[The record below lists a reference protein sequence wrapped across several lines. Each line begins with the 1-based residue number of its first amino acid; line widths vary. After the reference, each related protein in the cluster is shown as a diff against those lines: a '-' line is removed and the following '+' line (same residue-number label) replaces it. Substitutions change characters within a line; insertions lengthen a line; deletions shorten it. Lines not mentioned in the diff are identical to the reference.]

1 MTPRY
6 RPVALVAI
14 VAWQLT
20 LAAPFGRA
28 QSAPASGSAS
38 ESSTTPAAKEADQT
52 VVLSPFTVTT
62 DKDKGYKATNAT
74 SGTRLNTPI
83 KELPMPLSV
92 ITDQFL
98 KDTGATDLRR
108 GLAYT
113 AGIQL
118 QSQNDQ
124 GTPGGAYQGPGGVNN
139 PEGATA
145 NQTGTSYKIRGYV
158 TDNVLRDGFRRQHA
172 TDSINIGRIEVA
184 FGPTALL
191 YGIGSMGGIV
201 NYIPK
206 APQAKQST
214 EVGLS
219 VGSYNLIRTTVDTT
233 GPISQKWSL
242 NYRLT
247 GAWQQNDDYT
257 DFRSHNHYF
266 ISPAFTFRPTKTTQ
280 VDIDFELG
288 EQKDKGV
295 GFQRVRAMTGVSGG
309 DQGENAD
316 FYTLPGTNRRTFRWS
331 GPDTFLN
338 NEATN
343 FRAQVAQKVGDHL
356 DLLVGY
362 NRADAEWT
370 KLDVL
375 GNLFQ
380 NQGPAA
386 LQKTINVGSP
396 SLNPSAGSSNL
407 NVVSGT
413 INNVILGY
421 GWLDGYSRILRD
433 QVRAEGT
440 FKYDLFQD
448 SNKWLKM
455 STSLLVGHSEEKQT
469 TEYTNR
475 GTPSNQYNY
484 KSPLDASPIRFGK
497 QGDGTTDLAMIK
509 KDDGYTNAWNQATY
523 GVFSAKMADDR
534 VFVVAGL
541 REDNSDTFVNYR
553 NREFNYGSDTRSPK
567 QRNRTKQYGVSVAID
582 PARHF
587 SAFALRSEGIMPN
600 YSGARDVNGTPIKAV
615 SALSKEF
622 GLKFDLMDGRIS
634 GSVSAF
640 KIQRSGTPFMYWWAP
655 TSTNITFNPNRD
667 IIYNVNNFSPSTV
680 PGGSNG
686 GNGATEF
693 AISQW
698 NAGVAAGAIY
708 QKSVGG
714 STNWYVNASK
724 PTGAAYLD
732 AVFDRTKALGMS
744 WPGWLYITDAE
755 TNNSWDDI
763 AASKGLYV
771 VGSDQTKGW
780 SAEVIFTPNDNFQLI
795 ANYAHTEKI
804 ITSAGNFA
812 KYPYPQNRW
821 AVWYFPNTDW
831 GLTGKPLSTV
841 YTNPQDTSSWTGI
854 GYGYGE
860 KQDDTPE
867 HAINVWGH
875 YKFTDGALKG
885 FSAGLGGNWESPR
898 EYQSGITRG
907 GGQRVTDSTGK
918 PVVLKTD
925 SRLSVNLLAKYEFDW
940 SGRPSAVQLNVD
952 NLLDD
957 QKRYGLI
964 FAAPRTWRLEFTT
977 KL

>member
-1 MTPRY
+1 VLLLGLAGPALLAQTP
-6 RPVALVAI
+6 
-14 VAWQLT
+14 
-20 LAAPFGRA
+20 
-28 QSAPASGSAS
+28 APAGPN
-38 ESSTTPAAKEADQT
+38 PADAAADQT
-52 VVLSPFTVTT
+52 VILSPFTVTT

-83 KELPMPLSV
+83 KDLPMPLSV
-92 ITDQFL
+92 ITDQFIR
-98 KDTGATDLRR
+98 DTGATDLRR
-108 GLAYT
+108 SLAYT

-145 NQTGTSYKIRGYV
+145 AQTGTSYKIRGYV
-158 TDNVLRDGFRRQHA
+158 TDNVLRDGYRRQHA
-172 TDSINIGRIEVA
+172 TDSINIARIEVA

-206 APQAKQST
+206 APQAKAAT

-219 VGSYNLIRTTVDTT
+219 LGSYNLIRTTVDTT
-233 GPISQKWSL
+233 GPISRKWAF

-247 GAWQQNDDYT
+247 GAWQQHDDYT
-257 DFRSHNHYF
+257 DFRSHDHYF
-266 ISPAFTFRPTKTTQ
+266 ISPAFSFRPTKTTQ
-280 VDIDFELG
+280 VDIDFEIG
-288 EQKDKGV
+288 GQNDQGV

-331 GPDTFLN
+331 GPDTFLE

-343 FRAQVAQKVGDHL
+343 FRAQIAQKVGDHL

-362 NRADAEWT
+362 NRGDAEWD
-370 KLDVL
+370 KRDVL

-380 NQGPAA
+380 NQGPVALRRTIDVGRAA
-386 LQKTINVGSP
+386 LNTT
-396 SLNPSAGSSNL
+396 AGSSNL
-407 NVVSGT
+407 NVVNGT
-413 INNVILGY
+413 IDNVVLGY
-421 GWLDGYSRILRD
+421 GWLEGTNGIVRD

-440 FKYDLFQD
+440 LKYDLFQD
-448 SNKWLKM
+448 ANRWLQL
-455 STSLLVGHSEEKQT
+455 SASLLIGHSEEKQT
-469 TEYTNR
+469 SDFSNR
-475 GTPSNQYNY
+475 GTPSNQFNY
-484 KSPLDASPIRFGK
+484 KSPLDASPIRFGR
-497 QGDGTTDLAMIK
+497 QGDGSADLALIK
-509 KDDGYTNAWNQATY
+509 RDDGYTNAWNQATY
-523 GVFSAKMADDR
+523 GVLSLKLLDDR
-534 VFVVAGL
+534 LFIVAGM

-553 NREFNYGSDTRSPK
+553 NTEFNYGSATRSPK
-567 QRNRTKQYGVSVAID
+567 QSNRTSQYGASLALD
-582 PARHF
+582 PNRHV

-600 YSGARDVNGTPIKAV
+600 YSGARDVNGVPIKAV
-615 SALSKEF
+615 SAVSKEY
-622 GLKFDLMDGRIS
+622 GLKFDVMDGRIS

-640 KIQRSGTPFMYWWAP
+640 KIQRSGTPFQYWWAP
-655 TSTNITFNPNRD
+655 TSTNIMFNPNRD
-667 IIYNVNNFSPSTV
+667 IVFNVSNFSPSSV

-686 GNGATEF
+686 GNGAADF
-693 AISQW
+693 ALAQW

-708 QKSVGG
+708 QKAVGG

-732 AVFDRTKALGMS
+732 AVFDRTKALNMS
-744 WPGWLYITDAE
+744 WPGWLYPIDAE
-755 TNNSWDDI
+755 TNNSFDDI
-763 AASKGLYV
+763 AAAKGLYV

-795 ANYAHTEKI
+795 ANYANTDKI

-812 KYPYPQNRW
+812 KYPHPQNRW

-841 YTNPQDTSSWTGI
+841 YTNSQDTSTWTGI

-867 HAINVWGH
+867 HSVNVWSH
-875 YKFTDGALKG
+875 YRFTAGTLKG
-885 FSAGLGGNWESPR
+885 FSCGLGGNWESPR

-907 GGQRVTDSTGK
+907 GGQRVTDSNGR

-925 SRLSVNLLAKYEFDW
+925 SRLTVNLLAKYEFTW
-940 SGRPSAVQLNVD
+940 SDRRSAVQLNVD

-957 QKRYGLI
+957 QQRYGLI

-977 KL
+977 QL

>member
-1 MTPRY
+1 MHLQPRFAI
-6 RPVALVAI
+6 RAGVLAGFALLGV
-14 VAWQLT
+14 WP
-20 LAAPFGRA
+20 AALA
-28 QSAPASGSAS
+28 QSADPAPAPADAAAS
-38 ESSTTPAAKEADQT
+38 SPDKENT
-52 VVLSPFTVTT
+52 YVLSPFTVTT

-92 ITDQFL
+92 ITDQFIR
-98 KDTGATDLRR
+98 DTGATDLRR
-108 GLAYT
+108 SLSYT

-139 PEGATA
+139 PEAATA
-145 NQTGTSYKIRGYV
+145 NPTGTNYKIRGYV

-172 TDSINIGRIEVA
+172 TDSVNIGRIEVA

-206 APQAKQST
+206 APQST
-214 EVGLS
+214 RATELGLS
-219 VGSYNLIRTTVDTT
+219 VGSYNLIRATVDTT
-233 GPISQKWSL
+233 GPVSQKL

-257 DFRSHNHYF
+257 DFRSHDHYF
-266 ISPAFTFRPTKTTQ
+266 ISPAFSFRLTKTTQ
-280 VDIDFELG
+280 MDIDFEYG
-288 EQKDKGV
+288 EQNDKGV

-316 FYTLPGTNRRTFRWS
+316 FYTVPGTNRRTFRWS
-331 GPDTFLN
+331 GPDTFLDN
-338 NEATN
+338 DAQN
-343 FRAQVAQKVGDHL
+343 FRAQIAQKVGDHI

-362 NRADAEWT
+362 NRADADWT
-370 KLDVL
+370 KRDVL

-407 NVVSGT
+407 NVVSGP
-413 INNVILGY
+413 INNVVLGY
-421 GWLDGYSRILRD
+421 GWLAGDNSIVRD

-440 FKYDLFQD
+440 LKYDFLQD
-448 SNKWLKM
+448 ANKWLRM

-469 TEYTNR
+469 SKFSNR
-475 GTPSNQYNY
+475 GTPANQFNY
-484 KSPLDASPIRFGK
+484 KSPLDASPIRFGT
-497 QGDGTTDLAMIK
+497 QGDGTADLAMIT
-509 KDDGYTNAWNQATY
+509 KDSGYTNAWNQATY
-523 GVFSAKMADDR
+523 GVLSAKIADDR
-534 VFVVAGL
+534 VFIVAGL

-553 NREFNYGSDTRSPK
+553 NTELNYGSDTRSPK
-567 QRNRTKQYGVSVAID
+567 QSNRTSQYGISVALD
-582 PARHF
+582 PARRF
-587 SAFALRSEGIMPN
+587 NAFALRSEGIMPN
-600 YSGARDVNGTPIKAV
+600 YSGARDINGTPIKAV
-615 SALSKEF
+615 SAVSKEY

-640 KIQRSGTPFMYWWAP
+640 KINRTGTPFMYWWAP
-655 TSTNITFNPNRD
+655 TSNNITFNPSRD
-667 IIYNVNNFSPSTV
+667 VIYNVNNFSPSSV

-686 GNGATEF
+686 GNGAADF
-693 AISQW
+693 ALSQW

-708 QKSVGG
+708 QKTVGG
-714 STNWYVNASK
+714 STNWYVNATK

-744 WPGWLYITDAE
+744 WPGWLYISDAE

-763 AASKGLYV
+763 AAAKGQFV
-771 VGSDQTKGW
+771 VGGDQTKGW
-780 SAEVIFTPNDNFQLI
+780 SAEVIFTPNDNFQLV
-795 ANYAHTEKI
+795 ANYANTEKI

-812 KYPYPQNRW
+812 KYPHPQNRW

-841 YTNPQDTSSWTGI
+841 YTDPQDTSTWTGI

-867 HAINVWGH
+867 HAVNVWGH

-925 SRLSVNLLAKYEFDW
+925 SRLSVNLLAKYEFTW
-940 SGRPSAVQLNVD
+940 SGRKSAVQLNVD

-964 FAAPRTWRLEFTT
+964 FAAPRTWRLEFTS